1 MRKSAKLRELS
12 EETFIFDHRRPRP
25 GLTDAIIAAWQR
37 SGCHPR
43 LGQEAPQLNSTLNL
57 VAAGLGV
64 SIVPESL
71 RHLRMNEITYLRLT
85 GDGPRAAIGL
95 VSRVDQRSA
104 AVEISFPSPAGS
116 RRSTRVSARLRNNA
130 AQIRNAELRDVKRS
144 DWQAPCWSAER
155 LKKRQRIQHVTPGWG
170 GRDRTSEWRNQ
181 NQMISLEISSGFLN
195 FITPFSH

>member
-1 MRKSAKLRELS
+1 MPRCNEAAASPGPASSDWILKRLPSQFLRHIAWRCGS
-12 EETFIFDHRRPRP
+12 RPNSVSCLKKP
-25 GLTDAIIAAWQR
+25 SFSIIGAPAPLTDAIIAAWQR

-71 RHLRMNEITYLRLT
+71 RHLRINEITYLRLT

-95 VSRVDQRSA
+95 VSRADQRSA

-144 DWQAPCWSAER
+144 DWQAHGSALR
-155 LKKRQRIQHVTPGWG
+155 LTAKNG
-170 GRDRTSEWRNQ
+170 
-181 NQMISLEISSGFLN
+181 MILS
-195 FITPFSH
+195 